1 MTHLL
6 HSDSSSALSAGR
18 GRSAA
23 SSPAPFWSALGLL
36 FIGLSGCAEAPFSVH
51 TQDNDLKTLK
61 PALDRLKQGDKEQ
74 AAPRNGSGH
83 ALAFVFAGPEKR
95 AGKAASSAPDTSVER
110 TLIGYDLSSGKELFA
125 VPADV
130 RSRFV
135 VTQGVLAAR
144 EGDELVLRDTQT
156 GAVRARAPFEPG
168 ETLAGLTTD
177 SSQIYLVTRKQTGRE
192 NKSFVTALGP
202 SGQRLW
208 RLPAQGSV
216 GAPAAGAG
224 VVALPYRYQDVVLL
238 DARSGSEL
246 TRIRQ
251 KDEQINFVRAGKSGF
266 YYGVGADGVAWLDER
281 STKGERGAIAYL
293 SPQLGERVRVFLNW
307 DGYRAEQV
315 DFSAFDRNRLLWDAE
330 LKGDKLH
337 FRDDQAVLHSYRFL
351 FAMDTVSG
359 AVRWAYAQPR
369 QNLMASDINDRA
381 VLFAA
386 QDGELGALDRATGAK
401 LLSQRLT
408 LKPGQQV
415 LGGVFDAAGFAPSTE
430 GAQPPRPVL
439 EVLRDIVFDRDSSF
453 LSVKTFA
460 VQALG
465 KVPGPQAQ
473 SELVRIIT
481 ADGMPAQIARSAGD
495 VLIARKDAPEELA
508 ALLTTALKQSYDYL
522 EDKRPKGLD
531 VLAKVAA
538 ARSVKEAAPLL
549 AERLLD
555 PGTPAPALKE
565 IALALGQLGG
575 KDAAHALREL
585 LLVYRAD
592 PLFSQDPDAL
602 KRAGEGLLK
611 LDGEAG
617 RRTLQFVTLEPRSLP
632 GLSSHFRKLLDDTAW
647 KPKPAVAPKQ
657 PARAKVPAAG

>member
-1 MTHLL
+1 MNHLL
-6 HSDSSSALSAGR
+6 PPDSSSVRVSIDRR
-18 GRSAA
+18 GRAA
-23 SSPAPFWSALGLL
+23 ACTLGSALGLL
-36 FIGLSGCAEAPFSVH
+36 LGLAGCAEAPFSVH

-61 PALDRLKQGDKEQ
+61 PALDRIKQGGDKDQ

-95 AGKAASSAPDTSVER
+95 AGKAQAPDTSVER

-144 EGDELVLRDTQT
+144 EGDELLLRDTQT

-168 ETLAGLTTD
+168 ETLAGLTAD

-192 NKSFVTALGP
+192 NKSFVTAWSP

-281 STKGERGAIAYL
+281 SIKGERGAISYL

-330 LKGDKLH
+330 LVGDKLH

-351 FAMDTVSG
+351 FAMDTTSG

-401 LLSQRLT
+401 LLSQRIT

-473 SELVRIIT
+473 AELVRIIT

-508 ALLTTALKQSYDYL
+508 ALLTASLKQSYDYL

-538 ARSVKEAAPLL
+538 ARGVKETAPLL

-555 PGTPAPALKE
+555 PSTPAPALKE

-647 KPKPAVAPKQ
+647 KPKREVAPKQ
-657 PARAKVPAAG
+657 PARPTIPAAG

>member
-6 HSDSSSALSAGR
+6 PSDSSSARRR
-18 GRSAA
+18 GRAA
-23 SSPAPFWSALGLL
+23 VCSALGLL
-36 FIGLSGCAEAPFSVH
+36 ALGLSGCAETPFSVH

-61 PALDRLKQGDKEQ
+61 PALDRLKQGGDKEQ

-95 AGKAASSAPDTSVER
+95 AGKAATANTSVER

-168 ETLAGLTTD
+168 ETLAGLTAD
-177 SSQIYLVTRKQTGRE
+177 SSQIYVVTRKQSGRE
-192 NKSFVTALGP
+192 NKSFVSAFGP

-216 GAPAAGAG
+216 GAPAASSG

-238 DARSGSEL
+238 DARSGREL

-251 KDEQINFVRAGKSGF
+251 KDEQINFVRPGHNGF
-266 YYGVGADGVAWLDER
+266 YYGVGSDGVAWLDER
-281 STKGERGAIAYL
+281 SVKGEKAAITYL

-330 LKGDKLH
+330 LEGDKLR
-337 FRDDQAVLHSYRFL
+337 FRNDQAVLHSYRFL
-351 FAMDTVSG
+351 FAMDTTSG

-369 QNLMASDINDRA
+369 QNLMASDMNDRA

-386 QDGELGALDRATGAK
+386 QDGELGALDRATGAR

-415 LGGVFDAAGFAPSTE
+415 LGGVFDAAGFAPSAE

-473 SELVRIIT
+473 AELVRIIT

-508 ALLTTALKQSYDYL
+508 ALLVPALKQSFDYL

-538 ARSVKEAAPLL
+538 ARGVKEAVPLL

-575 KDAAHALREL
+575 KDSARALREL

-647 KPKPAVAPKQ
+647 KPKPQVAPKPQ
-657 PARAKVPAAG
+657 KPAVPAAG

>member
-6 HSDSSSALSAGR
+6 PPDSSSVLVHGR
-18 GRSAA
+18 GRAA
-23 SSPAPFWSALGLL
+23 GLTLGSALGLL
-36 FIGLSGCAEAPFSVH
+36 LGLAGCAEAPFSVH

-61 PALDRLKQGDKEQ
+61 PALDRLKQGGDKDQ

-95 AGKAASSAPDTSVER
+95 AGKGAAAADTSVER

-144 EGDELVLRDTQT
+144 EGDELLLRDTQT

-168 ETLAGLTTD
+168 ETLAGLTAD
-177 SSQIYLVTRKQTGRE
+177 GSQIYLVTRKQTGRE
-192 NKSFVTALGP
+192 NKSFVTAWSP

-281 STKGERGAIAYL
+281 SVKGEKAAIAYL

-330 LKGDKLH
+330 LQGDKLH

-351 FAMDTVSG
+351 FAMDTTSG

-415 LGGVFDAAGFAPSTE
+415 LGGVFDAAGFAPSTAS
-430 GAQPPRPVL
+430 AQPPRPVL

-473 SELVRIIT
+473 AELVRIIT
-481 ADGMPAQIARSAGD
+481 ADGMPGQIARSAGD

-508 ALLTTALKQSYDYL
+508 ALLTASLKQSYDYL

-538 ARSVKEAAPLL
+538 ARGVKQTAPLL

-555 PGTPAPALKE
+555 PSTPAPALKE

-647 KPKPAVAPKQ
+647 KPKPQVTPKQ
-657 PARAKVPAAG
+657 PARPVIPAAG